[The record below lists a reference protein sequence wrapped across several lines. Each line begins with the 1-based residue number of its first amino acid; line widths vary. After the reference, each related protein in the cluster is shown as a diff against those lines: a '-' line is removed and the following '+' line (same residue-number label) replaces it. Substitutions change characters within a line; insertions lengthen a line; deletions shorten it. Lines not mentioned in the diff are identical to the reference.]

1 MFKSELLKS
10 IMVLKKVSSA
20 DLSGKIGINI
30 TTFYK
35 KMNGQSEFTRSE
47 MRIIK
52 AVLNLSKDEMDS
64 IFFDD

>member
-10 IMVLKKVSSA
+10 VMVSKKVSSTYLA
-20 DLSGKIGINI
+20 DKIGINI

-47 MRIIK
+47 MSIIK

-64 IFFDD
+64 IFFDN